1 MDKIDVDK
9 LQNVPEDLRNLKSK
23 VDKWNIDK
31 LAPVHVDL
39 SKLTSVVKIYV
50 VKKDII

>member
-31 LAPVHVDL
+31 VAPVHVDL